1 MAASAK
7 PLSTYTIARG
17 DDSEPLRLVIH
28 NPDLRSENLNLTT
41 WGSSYVLAQA
51 LHTIHIDRTV
61 FEAAGDIHII
71 ELGAGTGLVG
81 LSASVIWKANVLL
94 TDLPGI
100 VPGLALNIAANKDE
114 LVSAGTK
121 AYCATLDWRRPAEL
135 VVDPAQNQVFF
146 TAPSPRAVPLDHSTT
161 KVPVILV
168 ADCIYDPDHPEMLID
183 VILARLLPGDKSWL
197 VIAYPLRVAYLDAIR
212 DMWERLE
219 LSGLESVQTGRA
231 DAGDEFDDES
241 LIEWAVFKWKK
252 YTTTIN

>member
-7 PLSTYTIARG
+7 PLTTYSIPRG
-17 DDSEPLRLVIH
+17 DGGDPVRIVIH
-28 NPDLRSENLNLTT
+28 NPNLRSENLNLTT

-61 FEAAGDIHII
+61 FENKQERVQIL

-81 LSASVIWKANVLL
+81 LGASVIWKGNVLL

-100 VPGLALNIAANKDE
+100 VPGLALNIAANRDE
-114 LVSAGTK
+114 LIAAGTQ
-121 AYCATLDWRRPAEL
+121 AYCGTLDWRRPTEL
-135 VVDPAQNQVFF
+135 IVDPAQNQV
-146 TAPSPRAVPLDHSTT
+146 PI
-161 KVPVILV
+161 ILV
-168 ADCIYDPDHPEMLID
+168 ADCIYDPDHPEMLVD
-183 VILARLLPGDKSWL
+183 VIIARLQPSDTSRL

-219 LSGLESVQTGRA
+219 RSGLESVQTGRD

-241 LIEWAVFKWKK
+241 LIEWAVFKWKS
-252 YTTTIN
+252 N